1 MPRQTPADL
10 ADEIRTSGGRWSL
23 SFARFQ
29 PPMAHGA
36 RSFGVSIAISGGAFW
51 SDIALDSRPLRDAR
65 SAVGALKHSGYEI
78 LSIRSRPFHARRPI
92 RGLRELDAEVRRLE
106 ELSRDR
112 KALSSFPSRVAR
124 PPGPLAGRGPFSM
137 AAFERLR
144 SEHGWMMESVSVGR
158 EGSAPPFL
166 KATACSI
173 GAWCYGD
180 RDERQ
185 LTVLVH
191 LFERRP
197 GESMTDEEFGRLDRA
212 FRGRFEPFGYLAV
225 KFRGHRA
232 RHFAVLDKAV
242 RTLSGVRRERER
254 LDRLL
259 FGD

>member
-1 MPRQTPADL
+1 
-10 ADEIRTSGGRWSL
+10 
-23 SFARFQ
+23 
-29 PPMAHGA
+29 MAHGA
-36 RSFGVSIAISGGAFW
+36 RSFGVSIAISRGAFW

-106 ELSRDR
+106 ALARDR

-137 AAFERLR
+137 AALERLR
-144 SEHGWMMESVSVGR
+144 SEHDWMMESVSVGR
-158 EGSAPPFL
+158 EGSAPFL
-166 KATACSI
+166 KAPACSI
-173 GAWCYGD
+173 GARCYGD

-185 LTVLVH
+185 LTVLVQ

-212 FRGRFEPFGYLAV
+212 FRNRLKPLGYVAV
-225 KFRGHRA
+225 KLREPRA
-232 RHFAVLDKAV
+232 QHLAVLDKGV
-242 RTLSGVRRERER
+242 RTLPGARRERER